1 MAEVELSKAEPR
13 LQYFDVAKFVN
24 RLNHSLHAREE
35 ELKLGTFIHKVPRK
49 RLVPHLLGDD
59 HRATSSGKYELF
71 RAHEYPFL
79 HPLNSRGKIGYIFVE
94 QGDID
99 PESSYGGTYEVLKF
113 RLRDSLL
120 LNNDRVVPD
129 CCVKLLREVE
139 EGDAEIFRTDHVKGI
154 LFSRKIDLTEVL
166 PTEMFLRS
174 R

>member
-1 MAEVELSKAEPR
+1 MVELSKAEPR
-13 LQYFDVAKFVN
+13 LQYFDVTKFID

-35 ELKLGTFIHKVPRK
+35 ELRLGPFIHKVPRK
-49 RLVPHLLGDD
+49 RLIPRLLDDD

-71 RAHEYPFL
+71 QVHEYPFL
-79 HPLNSRGKIGYIFVE
+79 HPFNPQGKIGYIFVE

-113 RLRDSLL
+113 RLRDSLI

-129 CCVKLLREVE
+129 CCVKILREVE
-139 EGDAEIFRTDHVKGI
+139 EGGTEVIRTDHASGF
-154 LFSRKIDLTEVL
+154 LFSRKSDLTEVL
-166 PTEMFLRS
+166 PAEMFLRS